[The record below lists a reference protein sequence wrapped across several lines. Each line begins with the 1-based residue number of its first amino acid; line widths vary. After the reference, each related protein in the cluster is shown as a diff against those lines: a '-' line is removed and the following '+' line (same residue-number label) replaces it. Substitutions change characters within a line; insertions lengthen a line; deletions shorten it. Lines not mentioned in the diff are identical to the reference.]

1 VPCVC
6 GGGLDCASE
15 TGILRKLKK
24 WSNNQFFKSNFGEG
38 IVLVFKYLGKDIE
51 HRKWLFG

>member
-6 GGGLDCASE
+6 GGGLGCASE